1 MIENAVIITGAAQR
15 VGLALALHL
24 QASGFN
30 VVATYRSERVGVT
43 QLQEKGV
50 SCVQA
55 DFSSTQGVDDFIA
68 WVQENVAS
76 VRAIVHN
83 ASDWCAEQGRIDAEL
98 LKYMMQI
105 HVEAPYL
112 INLSLAEKLSAC
124 EEIADIIHITDY
136 TVEKGSDKH
145 IAYCASKAALDNL
158 TLSFAK
164 KFAPK
169 VKVNTIAPSLLMFNQ
184 DDDDAYRA
192 KTLKKS
198 VLGIEPGAQEIVE
211 AVSFILKSNYMTG
224 RQLKLDGGRHIAF

>member
-1 MIENAVIITGAAQR
+1 MLENAVIITGAAQR

-24 QASGFN
+24 QHNGFQ
-30 VVATYRSERVGVT
+30 VVATYRSPRKGVEQLQAAGVT
-43 QLQEKGV
+43 
-50 SCVQA
+50 CVQA
-55 DFSSTQGVDDFIA
+55 DFSSTQGVKTFINWIDDKVKSI
-68 WVQENVAS
+68 
-76 VRAIVHN
+76 RALVHN
-83 ASDWCAEQGRIDAEL
+83 ASDWCAEKGRIDAEL

-112 INLSLAEKLSAC
+112 INLSVEDKLVAAS
-124 EEIADIIHITDY
+124 ETADIIHITDY

-184 DDDDAYRA
+184 DDDEAYRV

-198 VLGIEPGAQEIVE
+198 VLGIEPGAQEVVE
-211 AVSFILKSNYMTG
+211 AVAFILKSNYMTG